1 MVIYLDGADVRQMGL
16 LGLFNIDGFTTN
28 PSLMRK
34 SGVTDYPSFARSV
47 LECACDKPVS
57 FEVLAS
63 DMEGMA
69 ADAMEIAS
77 WGENVFVKIPVV
89 TPSGAFTGPIL
100 SRLSLAGVKLNVTA
114 VMTEDQV
121 HMAMASLQTT
131 GHIIS
136 IFAGRIADSGVDPEP
151 IITQAKDLAAGRA
164 LILWASVREAFNV
177 IQAERSGADII
188 TLTPEMLQKISL
200 FGRDL
205 TACSVETVKQFTK
218 DAEGITL

>member
-1 MVIYLDGADVRQMGL
+1 MVIYLDGADLQQMGR
-16 LGLFNIDGFTTN
+16 FKVDGYTTN

-34 SGVTDYPSFARSV
+34 SGVTDYRSFARGV
-47 LECACDKPVS
+47 LECANGKPVS

-63 DMEGMA
+63 GMDGMA

-77 WGENVFVKIPVV
+77 WGENVFVKIPVL

-100 SRLSLAGVKLNVTA
+100 ARLSLAGVKLNVTA
-114 VMTEDQV
+114 VMTADQV
-121 HMAMASLQTT
+121 HMALSSLQTT

-136 IFAGRIADSGVDPEP
+136 IFAGRIADSGVDPE
-151 IITQAKDLAAGRA
+151 TAVSEAVRMSSGRA
-164 LILWASVREAFNV
+164 QILWASVREAFNV
-177 IQAERSGADII
+177 IQAERCRADII
-188 TLTPEMLQKISL
+188 TLTPEMLEKCSL

-205 TACSVETVKQFTK
+205 TKCAIETVQQFTR

>member
-1 MVIYLDGADVRQMGL
+1 VQIFADTSDHRLLRSLIHRVDGV
-16 LGLFNIDGFTTN
+16 TSN
-28 PSLMRK
+28 PSIMK
-34 SGVTDYPSFARSV
+34 KDGITDYRAFAEGV
-47 LECACDKPVS
+47 LGCAGGKPVS

-63 DMEGMA
+63 SMEGMA
-69 ADAMEIAS
+69 ADAMDIAS

-89 TPSGAFTGPIL
+89 TPAGSFTGPIL
-100 SRLSLAGVKLNVTA
+100 GRLSLAGVKLNVTA

-121 HMAMASLQTT
+121 HMALASLQTN

-151 IITQAKDLAAGRA
+151 IVRQAMRMAAGRA
-164 LILWASVREAFNV
+164 HILWASVREPFNV
-177 IQAERSGADII
+177 IQAERCGADII
-188 TLTPEMLQKISL
+188 TLTPAMLEKLSQ

-205 TACSVETVKQFTK
+205 TACSIETVKQFTK

>member
-1 MVIYLDGADVRQMGL
+1 MVIYADGADLLQMQL
-16 LGLFNIDGFTTN
+16 LTEEVAGYTTN

-34 SGVTDYPSFARSV
+34 AGVSDYRSFARGV
-47 LECACDKPVS
+47 LECAGGKPVS

-63 DMEGMA
+63 SMEGMA
-69 ADAMEIAS
+69 ADAREIAA

-89 TPSGAFTGPIL
+89 TPAGAFTGPIL
-100 SRLSLAGVKLNVTA
+100 SRLSLGGVKLNVTA
-114 VMTEDQV
+114 VLTEDQV
-121 HMAMASLQTT
+121 HMALASLQTT
-131 GHIIS
+131 GHIVS

-151 IITQAKDLAAGRA
+151 LIRRAARMAAERA
-164 LILWASVREAFNV
+164 QILWASVREPFNV

-188 TLTPEMLQKISL
+188 TLTPEMLKRCSL

-205 TACSVETVKQFTK
+205 NACSIETVRQFTQ